1 MQKLKGREWSFIL
14 SKLKKSGKMTFRQ
27 DFQKHRGLY
36 LMMIPFVML
45 FIFFTVLP
53 VISAVALSFTSF
65 NMFSAPEFTGFN
77 NYLSLFISD
86 TVFYTAL
93 RNTLVFAVITGPISY
108 VLCLF
113 MAWLINEMGKTLRIL
128 LTLAF
133 YAPSLCSSIYFIWQ
147 YIFSGDSYGVMNSLM
162 MRLGIMSE
170 PVQWLTNEKYML
182 AIVIIV
188 QLWMSL
194 GTSFLSLIAGFQG
207 VDRSLYEA
215 GEVDGVKNRWQEFV
229 YITLPLLKPQLVF
242 SAIMQ
247 IVAAFSASTIS
258 QSLCGLP
265 STNYAAH
272 TIVLHIVDY
281 GSIRYEMGYACAIS
295 TVLFILMLV
304 SKKLVDIC
312 LNRIPNT

>member
-1 MQKLKGREWSFIL
+1 MIKSD
-14 SKLKKSGKMTFRQ
+14 KKAKVTFRS
-27 DFQKHRGLY
+27 DFRKHRGLY
-36 LMMIPFVML
+36 LMMIPYVTV

-53 VISAVALSFTSF
+53 VISAVVLSFTSY
-65 NMFSAPEFTGFN
+65 NMFSPPEFVGFN

-93 RNTLVFAVITGPISY
+93 KNTLIFAVITGPVSY
-108 VLCLF
+108 LLCLF
-113 MAWLINEMGKTLRIL
+113 MAWLINEMGKTIRVL

-133 YAPSLCSSIYFIWQ
+133 YAPSLCSSIYFIWK
-147 YIFSGDSYGVMNSLM
+147 YIFSGDNYGVMNSAM
-162 MRLGIMSE
+162 MRLGLISE
-170 PVQWLTNEKYML
+170 PVQWLTNEQYML

-207 VDRSLYEA
+207 IDRSLYEA
-215 GEVDGVKNRWQEFV
+215 GEVDGVKNRWQEFT

-247 IVAAFSASTIS
+247 IVSAFSASTVS
-258 QSLCGLP
+258 QELCGMP

-281 GSIRYEMGYACAIS
+281 GNIRYEMGYACAIS
-295 TVLFILMLV
+295 TVLFIIMLTC
-304 SKKLVDIC
+304 KKLVDIC

>member
-93 RNTLVFAVITGPISY
+93 KNTLVFAVITGPISY